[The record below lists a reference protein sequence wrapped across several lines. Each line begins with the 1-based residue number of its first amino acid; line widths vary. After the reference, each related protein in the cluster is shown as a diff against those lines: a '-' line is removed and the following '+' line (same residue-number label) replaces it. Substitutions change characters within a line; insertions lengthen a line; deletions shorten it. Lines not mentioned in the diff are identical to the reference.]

1 MQNPVPP
8 IECVQARESASALLD
23 AELPE
28 LDDARLAVHL
38 RGCAECRAYAG
49 ELAALTAEL
58 QAAPLERPG
67 IEVFTP
73 RSRRVP
79 AFRLQTAA
87 AAVALIA
94 VAAGSSFALGRM
106 LGSGGPSVPPAA
118 TAADFRGLHADSTRQ
133 HLLALLDRVE
143 PAPAR
148 PGRLQAV

>member
-8 IECVQARESASALLD
+8 IECVQARESASARLD
-23 AELPE
+23 GELPE
-28 LDDARLAVHL
+28 LDDARLALHT
-38 RGCAECRAYAG
+38 RSCAECRAYAG

-58 QAAPLERPG
+58 RSAPLERAG
-67 IEVFTP
+67 IEVFAP

-94 VAAGSSFALGRM
+94 VAAGSSFALGRT
-106 LGSGGPSVPPAA
+106 LGGGASSPALTA

-133 HLLALLDRVE
+133 HLLALLDRIE